1 MAWLWMCLPH
11 FAVAVAREQ
20 VPALRDVPV
29 VVAEAGRVRDCS
41 PGPWARGVRPGQRL
55 REART
60 RSPEAHVWDWD
71 PVPARTLWEVMGDV
85 LRARGPVVHA
95 HPWEAWSLETVP
107 DPERAL
113 LVVQEVL
120 HAVRG
125 LRVPAQVGWAG
136 GRFAASVAAQVAGPG
151 QACLVAPGYEAAFLA
166 PLPLEYLPLSE
177 EVREELA
184 VLGVRTMGAFAHLP
198 APSVGTRFG
207 QQGLRAWE
215 LAHGRDDPA
224 APAPE
229 GEPEVWVRWIL
240 FDPPLEPDLTLRR
253 ALDELLRGLGAD
265 LKARGLVCQE
275 IALELTG
282 EYGEQV
288 QVHHRPQEPPGT
300 PEGVQGLG
308 QALLTRVQGLGS
320 ASVGRIAELK
330 VLAWGLGPQRGQQLS
345 LFPAVSPSRQVW
357 HHAVVELAAQHPG
370 CFWRGEPVDPEAR
383 LAWQRAVWRPL
394 EEREG

>member
-1 MAWLWMCLPH
+1 MAWLWMYLPH
-11 FAVAVAREQ
+11 FAVTVAREQ
-20 VPALRDVPV
+20 VLAVREVPV
-29 VVAEAGRVRDCS
+29 IVAEAGRVRDCS

-60 RSPEAHVWDWD
+60 RSPEAHIWNWD
-71 PVPARTLWEVMGDV
+71 PAPARALWEAVGEV
-85 LRARGPVVHA
+85 LRTRGPVVHA
-95 HPWEAWSLETVP
+95 HPWEAWSLETTP
-107 DPERAL
+107 DLEGAL
-113 LVVQEVL
+113 WTVQEVL
-120 HAVRG
+120 HTVQG

-136 GRFAASVAAQVAGPG
+136 GRFAASVAAQVVGPG

-166 PLPLEYLPLSE
+166 PLPLEYLPLPE
-177 EVREELA
+177 EAQGELA

-215 LAHGRDDPA
+215 LAQGRDG
-224 APAPE
+224 PAPPALE
-229 GEPEVWVRWIL
+229 REPEVWVRWTL

-253 ALDELLRGLGAD
+253 ALGELLHGLGAD

-275 IALELTG
+275 IVLEITG
-282 EYGEQV
+282 EYGGQV
-288 QVHHRPQEPPGT
+288 QVHHRPQDSPGT

-308 QALLTRVQGLGS
+308 QTLLARVQGLGS

-330 VLAWGLGPQRGQQLS
+330 VLARGMEPQRGKQLS
-345 LFPAVSPSRQVW
+345 LFPAVSLSRQAW

-370 CFWRGEPVDPEAR
+370 CFWRGEGVDPEAR

-394 EEREG
+394 EEGEG